1 MGYLADLYTLEQ
13 TSPTMTDRY
22 HFTTGFGYWLEGRFM
37 NKAVANVFARKEAEG
52 GGYTIEAGIEA
63 IIDTVKRWK
72 DYGLT
77 AEDKTWLHDEGYPQD
92 YIDYIHDALI
102 NDCPLQIDVSK
113 KRVFLPQEPTV
124 RLIGPIGIIKML
136 ESVNL
141 CHENGQNAYA
151 THGARMTDT
160 LNVEVESGAPKGL
173 ASTQGLRRGPSLGAA
188 IEASRGLAIGG
199 YSSTSTG
206 RAAQMLGLTFAG
218 TMDHAWVQTH
228 IYQLNK
234 EPDAP
239 TMRDLFIMEKEERFD
254 DLREALKD
262 DAFRSYAYANRKK
275 GILLADTYDT
285 PEGIEDAI
293 TVIEELR
300 ECAIEFNEPDW
311 GKYYGMRFDSGDLT
325 EFSKMALRRIAER
338 NKKGLLLDA
347 LPDDVDVSSL
357 SDKDLLKYAK
367 SSSAAPFCAA
377 SDGINVYS
385 AQKMRADGAYIA
397 YWGVGTA
404 GSHPPPLGMV
414 QKISAMDMEVRVW
427 DSTPDDAELTPT
439 MKINRA
445 NPSKSSN
452 PGLFNSRR
460 FYGEDGKLSHLVIF
474 DENQGFDDDQQIVDL
489 RDFSNVITNPGGAKS
504 EDMLEPVFDAKGRYV
519 YNEPPKKPLH
529 PGSSHMITDLEQMA
543 AQVQAELDELPDSV
557 REVRRPQEDVLKELL
572 FKHFEAASQNGD
584 KEFTVDIDSLK
595 DQLPEPQEHIPVYLD
610 MNLFRLRELCLER
623 HGITNDNNEGISAD
637 VERFDAAIA

>member
-1 MGYLADLYTLEQ
+1 MGYLANLYTLEQ
-13 TSPTMTDRY
+13 TSPTISDRY
-22 HFTTGFGYWLEGRFM
+22 HFTTGYGYWIEGRFM
-37 NKAVANVFARKEAEG
+37 NIAVANIFARKEAEG
-52 GGYTIEAGIEA
+52 GGYIIEAGIEA

-77 AEDKTWLHDEGYPQD
+77 AEDKAWLHEQGYPQD
-92 YIDYIHDALI
+92 YINYIHDVLI
-102 NDCPLQIDVSK
+102 NDCPIQIDVIK
-113 KRVFLPQEPTV
+113 KRVFLPQEPAV
-124 RLIGPIGIIKML
+124 RLIGPIGIIKLL

-151 THGARMTDT
+151 SHGARMTDV
-160 LNVEVESGAPKGL
+160 LNVEVESGAPKGS

-188 IEASRGLAIGG
+188 IEASRGLAAGG
-199 YSSTSTG
+199 YPSTSTG
-206 RAAQMLGLTFAG
+206 RAAEALGLTFAG

-228 IYQLNK
+228 NNQLNK

-239 TMRDLFIMEKEERFD
+239 TMRDIFIMQKEGRFD
-254 DLREALKD
+254 ELREAISN
-262 DAFRSYAYANRKK
+262 DAFRSYAYTNREK

-300 ECAIEFNEPDW
+300 ECGLEFGEPDW

-325 EFSKMALRRIAER
+325 QFSKDALRRIAER
-338 NKKGLLLDA
+338 NKNGLLLDA
-347 LPDDVDVSSL
+347 LPDDVDVSAL
-357 SDKDLLKYAK
+357 SDKDLLKYAEN
-367 SSSAAPFCAA
+367 SSAPPFCAA

-385 AQKMRADGAYIA
+385 AQKMRADGAYIS

-414 QKISAMDMEVRVW
+414 QKVSAMDMEVRVW
-427 DSTPDDAELTPT
+427 DPTPDDAELTPT

-452 PGLFNSRR
+452 PGLINSRR

-474 DENQGFDDDQQIVDL
+474 DENEGFDDNQEIVNL
-489 RDFSNVITNPGGAKS
+489 RDFSDVIVNPGGAKS

-519 YNEPPKKPLH
+519 YNEPPKKPIH
-529 PGSSHMITDLEQMA
+529 PGSPHMITDLDQVA
-543 AQVQAELDELPDSV
+543 AQIQTELNELPDSV
-557 REVRRPQEDVLKELL
+557 REIRRPQEDVLKELL
-572 FKHFEAASQNGD
+572 VKHFETASQNGE
-584 KEFTVDIDSLK
+584 KALMVDIEDLK
-595 DQLPEPQEHIPVYLD
+595 SQLPEPQEHIPVYLD
-610 MNLFRLRELCLER
+610 MNLFRLRELCLKR
-623 HGITNDNNEGISAD
+623 HGVSNDNATGID
-637 VERFDAAIA
+637 DNVERFNKDIA